1 MRHPGPVV
9 SLDTDKAKLGQR
21 RMTAAR
27 HQARVSVQASGMRK
41 KAVAWANSALRGIV
55 LIGDL
60 QHDGSGMLPSEA
72 AIGNMN
78 IAGLESQL
86 EDWP

>member
-1 MRHPGPVV
+1 M
-9 SLDTDKAKLGQR
+9 
-21 RMTAAR
+21 
-27 HQARVSVQASGMRK
+27 QASGMRK
-41 KAVAWANSALRGIV
+41 KPIAWANSALRGLV
-55 LIGDL
+55 LVGDL
-60 QHDGSGMLPSEA
+60 QHDGTGMLPSEA